1 MAALTVDIVYGARL
15 CQAKYLGALADR
27 LFRDECA
34 RLGLDANEAINSPLA
49 SIINRRGQLA
59 FTPEA
64 EQH

>member
-1 MAALTVDIVYGARL
+1 MTVEIMYGARL
-15 CQAKYLGALADR
+15 RQAKYIGALADR

-49 SIINRRGQLA
+49 SIINRRGRLA